1 MNLANFLT
9 LIRILLI
16 PLFIISLF
24 LRLRFWALGIFTFA
38 ALSDIVDGLIARRY
52 RQQTTLGALMD
63 PAADKLLMVSAFVLL
78 PILSRYH
85 FFENMAVFPLWVTM
99 VVLGRD
105 LIIVLGWILSKISK
119 VTVNFAPSLYG
130 KITTFFQAATIIAV
144 LAGLSF
150 AYWLWHLTAWLTI
163 ISGIDYLFR
172 GVKDWQ
178 KAYARRLGN

>member
-24 LRLRFWALGIFTFA
+24 LQLRLWALGIFCFA
-38 ALSDIVDGLIARRY
+38 ALSDILDGLIARRY
-52 RQQTTLGALMD
+52 RQQTSVGALLD
-63 PAADKLLMVSAFVLL
+63 PAADKLLMVSAFILL

-85 FFENMAVFPLWVTM
+85 FFKDMKVFPLWVAL

-105 LIIVLGWILSKISK
+105 LIIVLGWLISKIKK
-119 VTVNFAPSLYG
+119 VTINFAPSLYG

-144 LAGLSF
+144 LSRLTI

-163 ISGIDYLFR
+163 ISGIDYLSR

-178 KAYARRLGN
+178 KAYGRRFGN